1 MKISLNPVTVTYTRT
16 LTFTPTTEAFAD
28 WEHYPD
34 QESVV
39 HCAFEE
45 LFEIMHDEVAGPKN
59 PMPYTTI
66 KQLNETVVIDW
77 EEL

>member
-16 LTFTPTTEAFAD
+16 LTFTPTTEAFVD
-28 WEHYPD
+28 WEYYPD

-45 LFEIMHDEVAGPKN
+45 LFGKIHDEVAGPKD
-59 PMPYTTI
+59 PMPYTSI
-66 KQLNETVVIDW
+66 EELKEVVEINW
-77 EEL
+77 EEI

>member
-16 LTFTPTTEAFAD
+16 LTFTPTAETFAD
-28 WEHYPD
+28 WEDYPD

-39 HCAFEE
+39 YCACEK
-45 LFEIMHDEVAGPKN
+45 LFEIMHDEVGGPKN

-66 KQLNETVVIDW
+66 KQLDKTVVIDCK
-77 EEL
+77 EL